1 MDRRRLQPVV
11 RGAGAC
17 RGQSRGPVLGG
28 LLLKEFSW
36 PSVFVALV
44 PVALVAAA
52 AVFLAVPESRDP
64 DAPPV
69 DRPGML
75 TASVAVG
82 SLVYTIIEAPSRG
95 WASTPTFVGFTIT
108 ILSGIALVLIERDSA
123 HPMLDVSLFP
133 ERAFSAAS
141 GSVTV
146 AFLTVGRL
154 YRGIKDGLSK
164 LTHDLGERALFV
176 GSPRAQAT
184 PEPFHWPQVVAVTD
198 LDSAL
203 QAVGEII
210 EQGRGCPR
218 ALGERALRPLSRD
231 LGRVPRAP

>member
-1 MDRRRLQPVV
+1 M
-11 RGAGAC
+11 
-17 RGQSRGPVLGG
+17 
-28 LLLKEFSW
+28 
-36 PSVFVALV
+36 
-44 PVALVAAA
+44 ALVAAA

-123 HPMLDVSLFP
+123 HPMLDVSLFS

-184 PEPFHWPQVVAVTD
+184 PEPFHWPQIVAVTD

-218 ALGERALRPLSRD
+218 ARGERALRPLSRD